1 MLTKETVL
9 RQNSKQSTI
18 KFSFVSTELIRLL
31 TCTGLNDV
39 SLIEYGKGKMKFLR
53 SLTFYSV
60 FFLFKLF
67 CAVTR
72 RIWLRQKPM
81 FHEAPCIFE
90 EAFAHF
96 CEGRIFWIGT
106 SRHLHHSIVNSRKAL
121 RTPNEGTS

>member
-31 TCTGLNDV
+31 TGLNDV
-39 SLIEYGKGKMKFLR
+39 KGKMKFLR

-60 FFLFKLF
+60 FFFFKLF

-72 RIWLRQKPM
+72 RIWLRQKSM

-106 SRHLHHSIVNSRKAL
+106 SRHLHHSIVNSRKAF

>member
-1 MLTKETVL
+1 MLNKEVML

-18 KFSFVSTELIRLL
+18 KFSFVSTQLIRLL
-31 TCTGLNDV
+31 TGLNDV
-39 SLIEYGKGKMKFLR
+39 IISEYGKGTMKFQR

-60 FFLFKLF
+60 FFIFKLF

-96 CEGRIFWIGT
+96 SEGRIFGIGT
-106 SRHLHHSIVNSRKAL
+106 GGHLHHSILNSRKAF
-121 RTPNEGTS
+121 RTTNEGSS